1 MPAAGGFCL
10 ILFRGNAMG
19 NKRNVHVVP
28 KGNQWAVRKEGNK
41 RVTSIHQRKEDAEKR
56 GRQEAEK
63 EHSELIIH
71 RQNGTIQDKESHGND
86 PNPPKDRKP

>member
-1 MPAAGGFCL
+1 MS
-10 ILFRGNAMG
+10 

-28 KGNQWAVRKEGNK
+28 KGNQWAVTKEGNQHA
-41 RVTSIHQRKEDAEKR
+41 TSIHQRKEDAVQR
-56 GRQEAEK
+56 GRREADK

-71 RQNGTIQDKESHGND
+71 RRDGTIQDKESHGND